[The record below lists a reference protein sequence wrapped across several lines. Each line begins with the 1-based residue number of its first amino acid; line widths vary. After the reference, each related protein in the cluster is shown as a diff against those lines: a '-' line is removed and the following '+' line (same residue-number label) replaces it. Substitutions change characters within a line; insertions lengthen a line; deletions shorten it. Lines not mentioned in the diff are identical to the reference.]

1 MGENTKADPI
11 LLFKKLLSTAL
22 LPVRSWEE
30 YRCVAKHA
38 VGAKKK
44 GTNEKKISEG
54 QEITLDIR
62 HFIALT
68 LISIMIER
76 EGRCER
82 PLLEKLYLWKL
93 NRMNETTFQ
102 TSVINP
108 LVATDMIEQV
118 PSDNDSRANLITLT
132 GDGKALL
139 RKLKNERNK
148 DINMIVSRLDLKD
161 TSEQAFAKR
170 IWDAVKKDA
179 VKEASERKRKKRC

>member
-11 LLFKKLLSTAL
+11 LLFKTLLLTAL
-22 LPVRSWEE
+22 LPIRSWEE
-30 YRCVAKHA
+30 FPCVAKRA

-44 GTNEKKISEG
+44 KISKGKKIK
-54 QEITLDIR
+54 LDIR
-62 HFIALT
+62 NFMALTFIAL
-68 LISIMIER
+68 LIER

-82 PLLEKLYLWKL
+82 PLLEKLYLWKMKQL
-93 NRMNETTFQ
+93 NKTTFQ

-108 LVATDMIEQV
+108 LVAAEMIEQV
-118 PSDNDSRANLITLT
+118 PDDNDHRANLITLT

-170 IWDAVKKDA
+170 IWDTVKKNA
-179 VKEASERKRKKRC
+179 EKEASDRKSKKKR